1 MLSSITNFA
10 AACSTGSFFGIP
22 PWYKYLVEAGLMQTD
37 SSGLCSLI
45 TLSTNQWPQVIVLI
59 AMAILD
65 MLLRLAGM
73 AAVIYVMY
81 GGFLYITKS
90 SEPAET
96 KKAQETIIGAFIGL
110 VIAVVASAIVSFI
123 GKTLGN

>member
-1 MLSSITNFA
+1 MFSSFTNFA

-45 TLSTNQWPQVIVLI
+45 TLSTNQWPQVVVLV

-65 MLLRLAGM
+65 MLLRVAGI
-73 AAVIYVMY
+73 AAVLFVMY
-81 GGFLYITKS
+81 GGFKYITS
-90 SEPAET
+90 SGEPGET
-96 KKAQETIIGAFIGL
+96 KKAQETIIGAVFGL
-110 VIAVVASAIVSFI
+110 VISVIAAAAVSFI
-123 GKTLGN
+123 GKALG